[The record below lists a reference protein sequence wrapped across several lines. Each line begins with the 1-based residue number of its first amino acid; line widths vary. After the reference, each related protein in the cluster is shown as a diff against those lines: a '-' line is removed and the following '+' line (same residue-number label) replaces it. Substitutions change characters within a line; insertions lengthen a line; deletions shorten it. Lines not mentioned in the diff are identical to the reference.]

1 MATLNFGGVREL
13 SAVGTVREVGRSY
26 VRNALPWCG
35 LAAAISALGAL
46 LPLLTTLSE
55 FVAESPSGA
64 GRSGS
69 FVLSIGV
76 ALALLLI
83 VGCLHKVTAYA
94 LLSANA
100 SFSASAS
107 EEKVSGL
114 ETKQTMR
121 FFAEAFICA
130 ALVVIAAFA
139 ALLFL
144 ASVVPYVWV
153 YALLI
158 PLVPAAYF
166 VVLVATDTEQGVI
179 RSTAQAWKTA
189 RNGAAYGLGCFV
201 PALVLA
207 AIAAWLIIAVD
218 LHAVWTQP
226 EVHIALRLGTTF
238 ATLFVATFLAVQP
251 IALLSA
257 FVYRRLEDVATGPGA
272 VA

>member
-1 MATLNFGGVREL
+1 MTTLNFGGVREL
-13 SAVGTVREVGRSY
+13 SAAGTVREVGRSY

-35 LAAAISALGAL
+35 LAAAISALGTL
-46 LPLLTTLSE
+46 VPLLMAISDVLSE
-55 FVAESPSGA
+55 GPAGPQGRVTIPLMVGA
-64 GRSGS
+64 M
-69 FVLSIGV
+69 LSIV
-76 ALALLLI
+76 LI

-94 LLSANA
+94 LLSATA

-121 FFAEAFICA
+121 FFAEAFLCA
-130 ALVVIAAFA
+130 AVVVIAAFA

-144 ASVVPYVWV
+144 ASVAPSVWV
-153 YALLI
+153 YALLT

-179 RSTAQAWKTA
+179 RSAAKAWQIA
-189 RNGAAYGLGCFV
+189 RNGAVYVLECLV

-207 AIAAWLIIAVD
+207 AVGAWVIIAVD

-257 FVYRRLEDVATGPGA
+257 FVYRRLDSGGPSRA
-272 VA
+272 RA

>member
-1 MATLNFGGVREL
+1 MNFGGVREL
-13 SAVGTVREVGRSY
+13 SAVDTVREVGRSY

-35 LAAAISALGAL
+35 LAVAISVLGSL
-46 LPLLTTLSE
+46 VPLLMTISNVLSE
-55 FVAESPSGA
+55 GPA
-64 GRSGS
+64 GPQARVTFPLMVGTM
-69 FVLSIGV
+69 
-76 ALALLLI
+76 LAIVLI

-94 LLSANA
+94 LLSATT
-100 SFSASAS
+100 SLSASAS

-114 ETKQTMR
+114 ETKQTMQ

-130 ALVVIAAFA
+130 AVVVIAGFA
-139 ALLFL
+139 ALQFL
-144 ASVVPYVWV
+144 ASVVPSPLV

-166 VVLVATDTEQGVI
+166 VVLVATDTEQGVL
-179 RSTAQAWKTA
+179 RSTAKAWKTA
-189 RNGAAYGLGCFV
+189 RNGVAYGLECFV

-226 EVHIALRLGTTF
+226 EVHIALRLSTTL

-257 FVYRRLEDVATGPGA
+257 FVYRRLDSAGPSRA
-272 VA
+272 